1 MIFLDTGAF
10 VARYIQRDQY
20 HRQALKGWEHLAKSG
35 QRWAT
40 SNFVLNETLTL
51 LARRAGYHF
60 AAQRARHI
68 LSSQVLTIWRS
79 GEEEEHAAV
88 ELLEKYAD
96 QQVSFT
102 DCVSVVF
109 MRKHGVTDVFSFDS
123 HFERAGFRLWL
134 PTRTED

>member
-1 MIFLDTGAF
+1 MIYLDTGAF

-20 HRQALKGWEHLAKSG
+20 HRQALKGWELLANSG
-35 QRWAT
+35 QRCAT
-40 SNFVLNETLTL
+40 SNFVLNETFTL

-68 LSSQVLTIWRS
+68 LSSAILTIWRS

-102 DCVSVVF
+102 DCVSFVL
-109 MRKHGVTDVFSFDS
+109 MRKHSLTDAFSFDS
-123 HFERAGFRLWL
+123 HFERAGFRLWA
-134 PTRTED
+134 PSRTED